1 MFTCCSTPLF
11 SGVNLL
17 AWCPRFWVLVLCAAF
32 PVFALSGSSMSNVKV
47 FLSFPLVGD
56 APEYL
61 VNPILSSWH
70 TLSQHY
76 CQMQFSDSAGL
87 VINNNS
93 CGKQNLSSLGK
104 QRAGAPW
111 MCKSLV
117 AVNTASQW
125 VGGEFHDHHPY
136 SSLPNKLNS
145 HQEFKIMSAVEG
157 PFSVIEEP
165 VPKFFICLYNIETV

>member
-17 AWCPRFWVLVLCAAF
+17 AWCPRFWVLVLYAAF
-32 PVFALSGSSMSNVKV
+32 PVFALSGSSLCLTCV

-76 CQMQFSDSAGL
+76 CQIDLVTQQEL

-125 VGGEFHDHHPY
+125 VGGRVPLLTPPFLR
-136 SSLPNKLNS
+136 STNKFAS
-145 HQEFKIMSAVEG
+145 HQEFKIMSAVERA
-157 PFSVIEEP
+157 FQ
-165 VPKFFICLYNIETV
+165 CY